1 VGLPD
6 LASRLKAIAAIA
18 LKSPDDSLMRGLLLK
33 LFGDRQLKIERRVV
47 DYLLP
52 RIERDYANMVALVG
66 RIDRQA
72 LAEKRAITVPMVAE
86 ILESHISDTE

>member
-1 VGLPD
+1 
-6 LASRLKAIAAIA
+6 
-18 LKSPDDSLMRGLLLK
+18 LLLK
-33 LFGDRQLKIERRVV
+33 LFGDRQLRIERRVV

-52 RIERDYANMVALVG
+52 RIERDYANVVALVG

>member
-1 VGLPD
+1 
-6 LASRLKAIAAIA
+6 
-18 LKSPDDSLMRGLLLK
+18 
-33 LFGDRQLKIERRVV
+33 VV

>member
-1 VGLPD
+1 
-6 LASRLKAIAAIA
+6 
-18 LKSPDDSLMRGLLLK
+18 MRGLLLK

>member
-1 VGLPD
+1 
-6 LASRLKAIAAIA
+6 LKAIAAIA

>member
-1 VGLPD
+1 
-6 LASRLKAIAAIA
+6 
-18 LKSPDDSLMRGLLLK
+18 MRGLLLK
-33 LFGDRQLKIERRVV
+33 LFGDRQLRIERRVV

-52 RIERDYANMVALVG
+52 RIERDYANVVALVG

>member
-1 VGLPD
+1 MGLPD

>member
-1 VGLPD
+1 
-6 LASRLKAIAAIA
+6 
-18 LKSPDDSLMRGLLLK
+18 LLLK

>member
-1 VGLPD
+1 
-6 LASRLKAIAAIA
+6 
-18 LKSPDDSLMRGLLLK
+18 MRGLLLK
-33 LFGDRQLKIERRVV
+33 LFGDRQLKIEPRVV

-52 RIERDYANMVALVG
+52 RIERDYANIVALVG
-66 RIDRQA
+66 RIDGQA